1 MKANF
6 KISKQDEVKTV
17 EQSVVDNSEKKN
29 LTDKEFE
36 EFIVKA
42 GAAGSFM
49 VFRSDENK
57 DDELGLDEL

>member
-6 KISKQDEVKTV
+6 KISEQDETKKIEPTID
-17 EQSVVDNSEKKN
+17 DNIKKN
-29 LTDKEFE
+29 LTNEEFE
-36 EFIVKA
+36 DFLVKA

>member
-6 KISKQDEVKTV
+6 KISEQDETKKV
-17 EQSVVDNSEKKN
+17 EPSIADDNIKKN
-29 LTDKEFE
+29 LTNEEFE
-36 EFIVKA
+36 DFLVKA

-49 VFRSDENK
+49 VFRSDKNK

>member
-6 KISKQDEVKTV
+6 KISEQDETKKIK
-17 EQSVVDNSEKKN
+17 QPIDDNIKKN
-29 LTDKEFE
+29 LTNEEFE
-36 EFIVKA
+36 EFLVKA

-49 VFRSDENK
+49 VFRSDKNK

>member
-6 KISKQDEVKTV
+6 KISKPDETKTV
-17 EQSVVDNSEKKN
+17 EHPLENNERKDI
-29 LTDKEFE
+29 TDKEFE
-36 EFIVKA
+36 EFLVKA

-49 VFRSDENK
+49 VFRSDKNK

>member
-6 KISKQDEVKTV
+6 KISKQDETKTV
-17 EQSVVDNSEKKN
+17 EQPLENNERKE

-36 EFIVKA
+36 EFLVKA

-49 VFRSDENK
+49 VFRSDKNK

>member
-6 KISKQDEVKTV
+6 KISKQDETKKI
-17 EQSVVDNSEKKN
+17 EQPVDNENKKN
-29 LTDKEFE
+29 LTNEEFE
-36 EFIVKA
+36 EFVVKA

-49 VFRSDENK
+49 VFRSDKNK